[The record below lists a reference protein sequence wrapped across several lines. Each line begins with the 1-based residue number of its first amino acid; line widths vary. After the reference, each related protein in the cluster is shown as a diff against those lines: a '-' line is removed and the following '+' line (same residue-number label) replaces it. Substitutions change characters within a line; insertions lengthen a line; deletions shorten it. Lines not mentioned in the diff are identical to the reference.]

1 MKGRN
6 PNFDLRNDM
15 ENQNP
20 NFTIL
25 IKFFYSQFYIKLN
38 IQERSRKPT
47 KQKPTKHR
55 RKVLLSTK
63 TEKSLDD
70 GFSHQLVVLMLLLFF
85 AF

>member
-55 RKVLLSTK
+55 RKVQLSTK
-63 TEKSLDD
+63 TEKSLDV
-70 GFSHQLVVLMLLLFF
+70 GFSHQLAVLVLLLFF